1 MPANGA
7 KPKALTPVRK
17 SGMDLGDLDAW
28 PLPSGLYLQSAGA
41 CGTLELNKAAKNGS
55 VAQVKVPGFPAGA
68 SVAVV
73 TALGPQLLVHG
84 LGCAIGGQLVWFNPA
99 TKAEKWLFKTGAEA
113 VVPYYGTENG
123 TFGQPAS

>member
-1 MPANGA
+1 
-7 KPKALTPVRK
+7 VRK

-41 CGTLELNKAAKNGS
+41 CGTLELNKQAKNGS
-55 VAQVKVPGFPAGA
+55 VAPVKVPGFPAGA

-73 TALGPQLLVHG
+73 TAFGPQLLVHG
-84 LGCAIGGQLVWFNPA
+84 LGCALGGQLVWFNPA

-113 VVPYYGTENG
+113 VVPYYSTENG
-123 TFGQPAS
+123 TVR